1 MTISVERLPECKA
14 LLSVE
19 IPSSEVSIERDRIV
33 AAYAAQA
40 KIPGFRP
47 GKAPKSA
54 VEKRYGKQIN
64 EEVSERLVS
73 QACQKA
79 NTDEKVEILGI
90 SKVESELFGPDGSF
104 AWAAEVVTAPEFV
117 LPDYATIPVEVPKNE
132 IADEQI
138 NGVLERMQQ
147 NHSEFNDVTDRALQA
162 GDIAVIGWT
171 ATLDGQPLNDATE
184 ADVPQLAES
193 EEYWVKLPAEGEE
206 DNFLPGFAEQLLGLS
221 IDESKDIAVTLSD
234 EFQPEELRGK
244 EVVFATTV
252 KGVKE
257 QQMPPID
264 DELAAKISE
273 GKTLDELKEDIR
285 EGLKGEGERMRQN
298 LITNQIL
305 AHLGQKLEFELP
317 QHLVFNETQRQV
329 NDMVYESYQRGA
341 DQSLIEEH
349 QGEILENAQAR
360 AKVNLKTTFILEK
373 IAEAEN
379 ITVNDQ
385 ELSRQI
391 AMMAAQSQ
399 RPVKKVMRE
408 LRDRNAF
415 GNVRHDIMIGKVL
428 EFLRS
433 KVELTEVDPDTAAAT
448 AAAAA
453 GEESTDETES

>member
-1 MTISVERLPECKA
+1 MTISVEKLPECKA
-14 LLSVE
+14 RLSVE
-19 IPSSEVSIERDRIV
+19 FPSSEVATERDRIV
-33 AAYAAQA
+33 AAYASQA

-54 VEKRYGKQIN
+54 VEKRYGRQIN

-73 QACQKA
+73 RAIQKA
-79 NTDEKVEILGI
+79 GTDEKVEIIGI
-90 SKVESELFGPDGSF
+90 GKVESELFGPDGSF
-104 AWAAEVVTAPEFV
+104 AWAAEVVTAPEFA
-117 LPDYATIPVEVPKNE
+117 LPDYSSIPVEVPRNE

-138 NGVLERMQQ
+138 ESVLERMRQ
-147 NHSEFNDVTDRALQA
+147 NHSEFIDLDDRPLQA
-162 GDIAVIGWT
+162 GDIAIISWK
-171 ATLDGQPLNDATE
+171 ATLDGQPLNEATE

-193 EEYWVKLPAEGEE
+193 DEYWVKLPSEGEE
-206 DNFLPGFAEQLLGLS
+206 DNFLPGFTAQLDAMAIG
-221 IDESKDIAVTLSD
+221 DEREVKSTMSE

-244 EVVFATTV
+244 ELVFAV
-252 KGVKE
+252 KLNGIKV
-257 QQMPPID
+257 QQLPEID
-264 DELAAKISE
+264 DALAGKISE
-273 GKTLDELKEDIR
+273 GKTLAELREDIR
-285 EGLKGEGERMRQN
+285 EGLRGEGERMRHN

-373 IAEAEN
+373 IADAEG
-379 ITVNDQ
+379 IRASDE

-391 AMMAAQSQ
+391 AMMAARSG

-408 LRDRNAF
+408 LRDQNGFPA
-415 GNVRHDIMIGKVL
+415 VRHDIMIAKVL
-428 EFLRS
+428 EFLRAR
-433 KVELTEVDPDTAAAT
+433 VELTEVDPAT
-448 AAAAA
+448 AAAEAA
-453 GEESTDETES
+453 ASATES